1 MDPGWEIW
9 RGGWSDFFD
18 WTPAGRYR
26 RNFGWKFWN
35 SPRLG
40 ESEGFFVGNRESE
53 ALSETGGDVFGR
65 SERGCH
71 SVKRTGPGLVN
82 VRNGCWVGSVG
93 GRLLRGAKTKVVFS

>member
-9 RGGWSDFFD
+9 RGGLSDFL
-18 WTPAGRYR
+18 TG
-26 RNFGWKFWN
+26 
-35 SPRLG
+35 PRLG
-40 ESEGFFVGNRESE
+40 DTEGILVGNFGTAPGWGNQKDFFVGNRESE
-53 ALSETGGDVFGR
+53 ALGETGGDVFGR